1 MTTMAHRCARARW
14 SGTPRRVDAVDDG
27 GDSTARMVMVTSTSR
42 EVGVRDGRRRR
53 RRARSSRARRRS
65 STSSRV
71 TARRAPRAIRDEDGR
86 FARVLFD
93 YGYFDD
99 RHAMEGEV
107 ESNAETIELDE
118 ELRLTSARFWR
129 RIGRRSTLR
138 ALASGFH
145 AIRRGCGGG
154 GDVSET
160 METVLSDEDGKQCVM
175 EALAMFGLILKILD
189 RVRMIGPFR
198 RRGGGALSRARGRE
212 ELPNAEEIVA
222 LCARTGYDAKT
233 GTRPEGYPET
243 YFARSSS
250 RDARVVNLHGHRAF
264 AHGRR
269 VQSHSA
275 LPESRASLH
284 GARGAGRVAVR
295 HTVLGADVV
304 ASRHA
309 GVCAKS
315 PTDTTRMGGSSPAAL
330 GSPRT
335 C

>member
-1 MTTMAHRCARARW
+1 M
-14 SGTPRRVDAVDDG
+14 
-27 GDSTARMVMVTSTSR
+27 
-42 EVGVRDGRRRR
+42 
-53 RRARSSRARRRS
+53 
-65 STSSRV
+65 
-71 TARRAPRAIRDEDGR
+71 
-86 FARVLFD
+86 
-93 YGYFDD
+93 
-99 RHAMEGEV
+99 

-118 ELRLTSARFWR
+118 ELRATARFGAVLEGVR
-129 RIGRRSTLR
+129 RVR

-154 GDVSET
+154 VYVSET

-189 RVRMIGPFR
+189 ESMIGGSGSAWWWR
-198 RRGGGALSRARGRE
+198 IIARARGERNCRTRKR
-212 ELPNAEEIVA
+212 LWR
-222 LCARTGYDAKT
+222 CARGR
-233 GTRPEGYPET
+233 GTTRRRNASGGV
-243 YFARSSS
+243 SGDVLCQM

-284 GARGAGRVAVR
+284 GARAQGGLLYVILYWAPTLLHRGTRRSREIVDR
-295 HTVLGADVV
+295 H
-304 ASRHA
+304 
-309 GVCAKS
+309 
-315 PTDTTRMGGSSPAAL
+315 TRMGGSSPAAL